1 MVTICSHARNRKR
14 NRKFQIR
21 NQNQPLT
28 DDLVRL
34 QPKAGLLNES
44 LLHGLDHARQKLREW
59 VAEYN
64 MARPHSSLG
73 YRTPAAYAAHFTTTG
88 DRLRNADQLRRS
100 PVAHTAPQGVN
111 NAEALIAAG

>member
-34 QPKAGLLNES
+34 LPKAGLISFETFERIQKRLKD
-44 LLHGLDHARQKLREW
+44 GAR
-59 VAEYN
+59 AP
-64 MARPHSSLG
+64 ARPDL
-73 YRTPAAYAAHFTTTG
+73 
-88 DRLRNADQLRRS
+88 NADFLLRGAITCACCER
-100 PVAHTAPQGVN
+100 PLTASWSKSKTGVRHPY
-111 NAEALIAAG
+111 